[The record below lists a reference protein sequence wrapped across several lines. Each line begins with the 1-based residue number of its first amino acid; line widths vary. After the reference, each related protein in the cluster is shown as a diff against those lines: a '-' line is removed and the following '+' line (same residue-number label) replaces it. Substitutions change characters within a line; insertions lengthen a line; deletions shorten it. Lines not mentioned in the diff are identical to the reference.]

1 SGGWMYSRFQF
12 FRGIPIRR
20 TAGPDCLA
28 PNPLIRFRFVSD
40 ATSSTMDGWLIDS
53 IKLEADR
60 YGGNV
65 AGIGHTTRLEVY
77 PNPSANGVFNFPALE
92 KRKDYRVEVYDMTG
106 RQLLDIPYTTRLDIS
121 GYSKGVYLYRVRS
134 EDVVYTGQLLVR

>member
-1 SGGWMYSRFQF
+1 STDSGQTWHNVVGDCILMGEMRTTKMYDFDDTLWTGEPAFTGNSGGWMYSRFQF

-92 KRKDYRVEVYDMTG
+92 K
-106 RQLLDIPYTTRLDIS
+106 
-121 GYSKGVYLYRVRS
+121 
-134 EDVVYTGQLLVR
+134 